1 MQTVTWHLVSH
12 HTCHNHPGVD
22 PCNPERQVSPLSQ
35 TRRYK
40 KVKTRSTHRRESVCC
55 CHSRGLS
62 GGLWSAPCP
71 GPCRRCCERGT
82 LSSLGPR
89 LPPCRHLQ
97 WSRPGRRQGR
107 AAVASRA
114 LVDKVHKSWGG
125 GTQTLKTRCFS
136 LSVSNSVY
144 MVLSMETT
152 CIGVMWLQ
160 MRVNPT
166 TSLKRMV
173 TSGNTWRREIR
184 KLMRGR
190 ERRGREALV
199 GQICVYAF
207 NAKIQRDL
215 TVNLIFTVAK
225 SLKET

>member
-1 MQTVTWHLVSH
+1 MVYGAHHVQGHVADVVSVVLCLLWGPGYH
-12 HTCHNHPGVD
+12 HVGISNGLD
-22 PCNPERQVSPLSQ
+22 LEGDREEQLL
-35 TRRYK
+35 
-40 KVKTRSTHRRESVCC
+40 HRG
-55 CHSRGLS
+55 HSWIKCIR
-62 GGLWSAPCP
+62 
-71 GPCRRCCERGT
+71 
-82 LSSLGPR
+82 
-89 LPPCRHLQ
+89 
-97 WSRPGRRQGR
+97 
-107 AAVASRA
+107 V
-114 LVDKVHKSWGG
+114 GG